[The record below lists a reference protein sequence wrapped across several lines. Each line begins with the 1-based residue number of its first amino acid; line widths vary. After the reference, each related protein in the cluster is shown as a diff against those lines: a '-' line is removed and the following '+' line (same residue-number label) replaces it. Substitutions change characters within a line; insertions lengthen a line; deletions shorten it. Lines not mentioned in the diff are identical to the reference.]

1 MKHAFNEMNLNARY
15 SHMLWLVEASYADW
29 AFHLVNSYEKVLVLT
44 LKDNAESNRF
54 VHLFD
59 VKDKT
64 KSGRYLESVWE
75 INWVSLLPLAAH
87 RSIRYLAQTAFSG
100 VLQTPEVLLRPG
112 VWGDSQLLNASLS
125 LFFPTSSSRYEE
137 DV

>member
-1 MKHAFNEMNLNARY
+1 MDINARY
-15 SHMLWLVEASYADW
+15 NHMLWLVEASYADW
-29 AFHLVNSYEKVLVLT
+29 AFHLVNSYEKVLVMT
-44 LKDNAESNRF
+44 LKDDAESNRF

-59 VKDKT
+59 VKDKA

-75 INWVSLLPLAAH
+75 VNWVSLLPLAAH

-112 VWGDSQLLNASLS
+112 VWGDLRLLNASLS
-125 LFFPTSSSRYEE
+125 LFFPTSSSRYENN
-137 DV
+137 V